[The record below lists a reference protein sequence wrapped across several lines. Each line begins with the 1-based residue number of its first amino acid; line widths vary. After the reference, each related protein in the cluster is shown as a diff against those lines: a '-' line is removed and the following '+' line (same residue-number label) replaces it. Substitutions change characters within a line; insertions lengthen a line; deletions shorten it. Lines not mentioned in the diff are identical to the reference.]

1 MPQFDQGS
9 FLNQVIWF
17 LILFLNSYFLIT
29 YFFLPIICENLKF
42 RKKKII
48 ENTLNNLDIIIEN
61 LQQNNFLNNSF
72 KDIFN
77 NLNHLINTI
86 RNKIILFIIPFKGD
100 SFKNIKLK
108 KNLKDFYMI
117 LLSYKN
123 IIKKN

>member
-9 FLNQVIWF
+9 FLNQVFWFF
-17 LILFLNSYFLIT
+17 LIFINSYFLIT

-48 ENTLNNLDIIIEN
+48 KNKLNNLDIILEN

-77 NLNHLINTI
+77 NLNYSINTI
-86 RNKIILFIIPFKGD
+86 NNKTILSIAPFKENT
-100 SFKNIKLK
+100 FKNIKLK